1 MKNTKLKKLI
11 ILALIALSSL
21 SMIGCN
27 NNSSDSNKQG
37 IVASKETEKKTLFK
51 DMKTVDLNGNEI
63 DGSIFSQNKLTLV
76 NVWNTGCT
84 PCIDEIPILDEIN
97 KDYADKGVSVK
108 GLVLQQGKVL
118 TDKEKQEVSEILEKS
133 KATYDQFVASE
144 EMLSSET
151 FKNID
156 AFPTTFFIDSN
167 GNIVDSIEGSGD
179 YKQWQSRIDKV
190 LKELQ

>member
-21 SMIGCN
+21 SIIGCN
-27 NNSSDSNKQG
+27 NNSSDSSKQG

-51 DMKTVDLNGNEI
+51 DMKTVNLNGNEI

-84 PCIDEIPILDEIN
+84 PCIDEIPTLDNIN

-108 GLVLQQGKVL
+108 GLVLQQGNDL
-118 TDKEKQEVSEILEKS
+118 TDKEKKEVSEILEKS
-133 KATYDQFVASE
+133 KATYDQFIASE
-144 EMLSSET
+144 EMLNSET

-167 GNIVDSIEGSGD
+167 GAIVGSIEGSGN
-179 YKQWQSRIDKV
+179 YKQWQNRINTV
-190 LKELQ
+190 LKELK